1 MTKWMTSGA
10 SRLKAN
16 LNRSFGARKNKKAAA
31 NCRVKSYDTVVAS
44 AKIGERRKNSNG
56 KSRCRVQRNPVMA
69 SIGRHACSTERPLIV
84 FYYFDIALFSVNYF
98 LGICCDAA
106 SCSHSFYPISCASY
120 VVVESRLRE
129 RGNIY
134 SSDWM
139 LHFVLDF
146 DLPTPLDLDALF
158 LLRVV
163 IQPCSCA
170 CVVAHCWV
178 WAVRVSVPAQLELRL
193 LAAMVFFVINN
204 SCGWN
209 RGMMCEWCWMHW
221 CTASGQRHWM
231 MTIDVA
237 RACFV
242 PYLR

>member
-1 MTKWMTSGA
+1 MKVVKILDFFRPKTKSHFLSPSCSDLRHSGGRPQNSAHTIMTKWMTSGA

-69 SIGRHACSTERPLIV
+69 SIGRQLAPLNEPLIV

-120 VVVESRLRE
+120 GVVESRLRE

-134 SSDWM
+134 SSD
-139 LHFVLDF
+139 
-146 DLPTPLDLDALF
+146 
-158 LLRVV
+158 
-163 IQPCSCA
+163 
-170 CVVAHCWV
+170 
-178 WAVRVSVPAQLELRL
+178 
-193 LAAMVFFVINN
+193 
-204 SCGWN
+204 
-209 RGMMCEWCWMHW
+209 
-221 CTASGQRHWM
+221 
-231 MTIDVA
+231 
-237 RACFV
+237 
-242 PYLR
+242 